1 MDKTNKEKHASLEV
15 ILSRILQTG
24 LVMALLVTI
33 TGGVLLLWEEGSIQ
47 VNYKIFIGE
56 PVGLTHIPAIIL
68 GAFNGYSRSIIQ
80 LGILLMIV
88 TPIVRVLSCAI
99 LFACQRDLL
108 YVVLSGFVFVVLVSA
123 LIW

>member
-1 MDKTNKEKHASLEV
+1 
-15 ILSRILQTG
+15 
-24 LVMALLVTI
+24 MALLVTI
-33 TGGVLLLWEEGSIQ
+33 TGGVLLLWEEGSIR
-47 VNYKIFIGE
+47 VDYKNFIGE
-56 PVGLTHIPAIIL
+56 PIGLTHIPAIIL